1 MAHIDQ
7 GFGAPDAAAASTTS
21 PVLTEAERRE
31 RAIRRVA
38 AIKGFYVH
46 LAVYLVVIAGLIV
59 VDALTGSNWWVQW
72 VIFGWGIGVAAHA
85 VAVFGRAS
93 KYVSDW
99 EDRKIKQLMAE
110 QR

>member
-1 MAHIDQ
+1 MAHVDQ
-7 GFGAPDAAAASTTS
+7 GFGAPDAATASTTS

-46 LAVYLVVIAGLIV
+46 FAVYLMVIAGLIV

-85 VAVFGRAS
+85 LAVFGHGS
-93 KYVSDW
+93 KLVTDW
-99 EDRKIKQLMAE
+99 EDRKIKQLMSE

>member
-1 MAHIDQ
+1 MAHTDQ
-7 GFGAPDAAAASTTS
+7 VHGEAIAARPEEVPA
-21 PVLTEAERRE
+21 LTEAERRE

-46 LAVYLVVIAGLIV
+46 LAVYLVVNIGLFV
-59 VDALTGSNWWVQW
+59 VDALTGSDWWVQW
-72 VIFGWGIGVAAHA
+72 VAFGWGIGVAAHA
-85 VAVFGRAS
+85 LAVFGHGS
-93 KYVSDW
+93 KVVAEW

>member
-1 MAHIDQ
+1 MAHTDQ
-7 GFGAPDAAAASTTS
+7 GFGAPLSAAASAW
-21 PVLTEAERRE
+21 PALTEAERRE

-46 LAVYLVVIAGLIV
+46 FAVYLVVIAGLIV

-72 VIFGWGIGVAAHA
+72 VILGWGIGVAAHA